1 MATGPTRDTGV
12 VLRTISLGDT
22 SKIVSVL
29 TPEFGRVKVVAK
41 GSRQIGSRL
50 GPLLEPGNELDLV
63 FYPHRDR
70 ELWTL
75 KEAGLRRAA
84 LTGGGSLSK
93 LSHLFAALELVDRLL
108 PERERVDEFDALVN
122 GFLEA
127 WHANGDAVMPALFFA
142 FEVQWLGGAGLGL
155 DPTECA
161 DCAADLV
168 GAERAQFRVAE
179 GSIVCEGCAA
189 SAGRWI
195 DATTL
200 DALRAVV
207 AADLTGAPLELQPLD
222 AAARREVGRLLHEHM
237 TFHLSDYRLPASLYW
252 AAPGR
257 DAASERS

>member
-1 MATGPTRDTGV
+1 MATGPTRDTGI
-12 VLRTISLGDT
+12 VLRTIALGDT

-29 TPEFGRVKVVAK
+29 TPEFGRVKLVAK

-70 ELWTL
+70 DLWTL

-93 LSHLFAALELVDRLL
+93 LGFLFATLELVDRLL
-108 PERERVDEFDALVN
+108 PERERVDEFDALVR
-122 GFLEA
+122 GTLEA
-127 WHANGDAVMPALFFA
+127 WHAHGDAAMSALFFA
-142 FEVQWLGGAGLGL
+142 FEVQWLANAGLGL
-155 DPTECA
+155 DPSECA
-161 DCAADLV
+161 DCAADLRP
-168 GAERAQFRVAE
+168 AARAQFRVAE

-189 SAGRWI
+189 TAGRWI

-200 DALRAVV
+200 AALRAVV
-207 AADLTGAPLELQPLD
+207 TADLTRPPVSLEPLD
-222 AAARREVGRLLHEHM
+222 AGARRDVGRLLHEHM

>member
-1 MATGPTRDTGV
+1 VAGGPTRDVGV
-12 VLRTISLGDT
+12 VLRPISLGDT

-29 TPEFGRVKVVAK
+29 TREHGRVKLVAK
-41 GSRQIGSRL
+41 GSRQINSRL

-108 PERERVDEFDALVN
+108 PERERVDDFGALVD

-127 WHANGDAVMPALFFA
+127 WHAHGDAVMPALFFA
-142 FEVQWLGGAGLGL
+142 FEVQWLAGAGLGL
-155 DPTECA
+155 DPFECA
-161 DCAADLV
+161 DCGDDLV
-168 GAERAQFRVAE
+168 GVARAQFRVAE

-189 SAGRWI
+189 TAGRWI
-195 DATTL
+195 DDPTL
-200 DALRAVV
+200 DALRATV
-207 AADLTGAPLELQPLD
+207 AAGLTGSSPRLVALD
-222 AAARREVGRLLHEHM
+222 AGARREVGRLLHDHM
-237 TFHLSDYRLPASLYW
+237 TFHLSDYRLPSSLYW
-252 AAPGR
+252 SAPGR